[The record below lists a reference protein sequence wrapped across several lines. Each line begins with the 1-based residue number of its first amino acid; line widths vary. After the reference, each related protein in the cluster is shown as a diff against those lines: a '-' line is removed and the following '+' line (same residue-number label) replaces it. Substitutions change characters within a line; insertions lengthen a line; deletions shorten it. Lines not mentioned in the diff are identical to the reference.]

1 MAHEA
6 AAESAPPR
14 PQLQRATTVEGAT
27 LTKPIRFKP
36 LRSHPPTG
44 PPQISSWWGC
54 NDASHQA
61 CQMGEVVAGA
71 RANPLPPRAA
81 WAFKDGKPAEAHCR
95 TRPLGDHCNCFPGT
109 YYTNKAKV
117 LGRLRLPV
125 RSDNCW

>member
-1 MAHEA
+1 MKR
-6 AAESAPPR
+6 R
-14 PQLQRATTVEGAT
+14 PSQRRPGLSFSEPLQWKGQRSPSLSDSSPFPAIRHRARP
-27 LTKPIRFKP
+27 KS
-36 LRSHPPTG
+36 LRGGDVMTPVARP
-44 PPQISSWWGC
+44 
-54 NDASHQA
+54 
-61 CQMGEVVAGA
+61 QMGEVVAGA

-95 TRPLGDHCNCFPGT
+95 TRPFGDHCNCFPGT